1 MALPPTFAASALYDH
16 LLQHALRQF
25 FDRATF
31 ETESVPSESSLG
43 RLAIEPTPDPSAL
56 TIRWF
61 GSRHTL
67 HVPARRPFT
76 PHEVRLARAIGEVLA
91 ARYRAIFEPRL
102 MAERGDLF
110 RGWIEDRYV
119 GAFVQGGDYTIE
131 MGESRADRI
140 ATAIE
145 VLRVAALSSYE
156 NRPISSGVLIVGDA
170 DRPASGAALGPVP
183 YTPALAA
190 VKSVFRLCDGVRT
203 LFLVDPAGLVRDVV
217 DIERWAETRGRP
229 VGAEAPCATPYRAHA
244 RATHGTGDVC
254 IVLSPTHEIKVFA
267 EGAQLFTFR
276 HAGWHLLD
284 LQAKYDMWRA
294 AVGDEAIASR
304 LFEVALDLAEARRGA
319 LFVLLRDP
327 ADAAPQL
334 IAPADRLDVRLG
346 TRRPE
351 PDAPERAAAWRRD
364 LLQLLVNRSVTEL
377 DRTVVE
383 ALGAMDGA
391 TVMDLKGRIIA
402 TGAILLHPTV
412 PGGPDLAVEGA
423 RTTAA
428 VAAARFGP
436 VLKVS
441 EDGVITFYDGDKI
454 WDI

>member
-1 MALPPTFAASALYDH
+1 
-16 LLQHALRQF
+16 
-25 FDRATF
+25 
-31 ETESVPSESSLG
+31 
-43 RLAIEPTPDPSAL
+43 
-56 TIRWF
+56 
-61 GSRHTL
+61 
-67 HVPARRPFT
+67 
-76 PHEVRLARAIGEVLA
+76 
-91 ARYRAIFEPRL
+91 
-102 MAERGDLF
+102 
-110 RGWIEDRYV
+110 
-119 GAFVQGGDYTIE
+119 
-131 MGESRADRI
+131 
-140 ATAIE
+140 

-203 LFLVDPAGLVRDVV
+203 LFLVDQAGLVRDVV

-229 VGAEAPCATPYRAHA
+229 AGAEAPCATPYRAHA
-244 RATHGTGDVC
+244 RATRGTGDVC

-284 LQAKYDMWRA
+284 LQAKYDVWRA

-351 PDAPERAAAWRRD
+351 PDAPERTAAWRRD
-364 LLQLLVNRSVTEL
+364 LLQLLVNRLVTEL

-441 EDGVITFYDGDKI
+441 EDGVITFYDGEKI